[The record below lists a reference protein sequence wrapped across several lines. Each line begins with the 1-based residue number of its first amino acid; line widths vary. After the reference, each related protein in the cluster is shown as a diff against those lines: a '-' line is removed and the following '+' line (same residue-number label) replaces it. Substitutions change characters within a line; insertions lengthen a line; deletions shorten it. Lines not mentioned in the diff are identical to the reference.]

1 MTIFLADATCGA
13 LVMALDE
20 SVDRITAG
28 DTARTTTF
36 YRLFVE
42 IMASQGVSRTD
53 VGDDRVFVVVDD
65 SDVV

>member
-1 MTIFLADATCGA
+1 
-13 LVMALDE
+13 VALDA
-20 SVDRITAG
+20 VDRTTAG
-28 DTARTTTF
+28 DTARTTTI

-42 IMASQGVSRTD
+42 IMASQGAFRTD